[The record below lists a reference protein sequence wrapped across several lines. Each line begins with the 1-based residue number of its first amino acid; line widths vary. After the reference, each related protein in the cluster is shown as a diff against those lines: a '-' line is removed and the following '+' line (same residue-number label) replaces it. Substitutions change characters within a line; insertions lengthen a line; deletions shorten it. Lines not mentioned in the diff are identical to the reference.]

1 MYETLYTKKVR
12 SICEPTSLSF
22 YIFEIFIPIVSVCP
36 AIDKHAVQ
44 REWWDHASYMG
55 VYLLPWM
62 CN

>member
-1 MYETLYTKKVR
+1 MKYYTQRKCDQFVNLPLYHFI
-12 SICEPTSLSF
+12 S
-22 YIFEIFIPIVSVCP
+22 EIFIPIVSVCP
-36 AIDKHAVQ
+36 AIDRHAVQ